1 MTWLCAGDET
11 RPNCPGP
18 PCGSRTRRIFPDPD
32 REPRAFRA
40 RLFESWT
47 ETGSHPRWGQKK
59 GSFMLQAARLPSPT
73 VDVWAWQ
80 QLASCRGAVS
90 SIFFGREGES
100 RRARIARERV
110 AKDLCSRCEVIAE
123 CRDHAL
129 TVGEPYGIWG
139 GLSATERQTLA
150 GR

>member
-1 MTWLCAGDET
+1 MAPKRFADTPAL
-11 RPNCPGP
+11 PGP
-18 PCGSRTRRIFPDPD
+18 GPGTPRLPGATIRIVD
-32 REPRAFRA
+32 RDRFSPA
-40 RLFESWT
+40 
-47 ETGSHPRWGQKK
+47 WGQKK
-59 GSFMLQAARLPSPT
+59 GSFMLQAVRLPSPT
-73 VDVWAWQ
+73 VDMWAWQ

-90 SIFFGREGES
+90 SMFFGREGES
-100 RRARIARERV
+100 RRARIERERV